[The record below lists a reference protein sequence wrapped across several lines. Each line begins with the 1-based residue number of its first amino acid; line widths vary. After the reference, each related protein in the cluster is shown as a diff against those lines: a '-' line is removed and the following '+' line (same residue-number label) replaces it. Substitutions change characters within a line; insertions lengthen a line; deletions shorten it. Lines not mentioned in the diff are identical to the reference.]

1 MDERTTK
8 QLPPPSNETKTIDNK
23 QYSII
28 KTGVPLIVDNSLYNR
43 GYNYTV
49 DFDSSPTLQALY
61 LQVETRIRVDG
72 LSTRGTV
79 LDRLKETVAAAFPQ
93 QSVNQVIAFER
104 QLRKSKKPAS
114 LEDYAKNG
122 IGNCSQTTLTLILL
136 FEKLRE
142 EGLVQGVFSLEEAD
156 WENEFTAGAHTWARY
171 LPEQGDPIIVDIV
184 RDYVGNE
191 EEHKPVLE
199 TVKREILSDY

>member
-1 MDERTTK
+1 MDKRETT
-8 QLPPPSNETKTIDNK
+8 QSPSDETSTFDNK
-23 QYSII
+23 QYSVI
-28 KTGVPLIVDNSLYNR
+28 KTGVPLTVDKGLYGK

-61 LQVETRIRVDG
+61 LQAETFFRTDS
-72 LSTRGTV
+72 LSPPQTV
-79 LDRLKETVAAAFPQ
+79 LNKLKGIVATAFPHQ
-93 QSVNQVIAFER
+93 GINKVIDFER
-104 QLRKSKKPAS
+104 QLRKSKNPAS

-142 EGLVQGVFSLEEAD
+142 KGMAQGAFTLEEAD
-156 WENEFTAGAHTWARY
+156 WENEFTGGGHTWAKY
-171 LPEQGDPIIVDIV
+171 LPEQGEPVVVDVV

-191 EEHKPVLE
+191 EGHKSILE
-199 TVKREILSDY
+199 TVRWETLSGY